1 MKLNI
6 DMDSD
11 ESHLRKLNELVEE
24 CTQLHMHLQRKEQ
37 LPRKFTDEDR
47 SRLKI
52 FQGDL
57 KNLME
62 EMGISGERFLKDL
75 MNSPFVV
82 HTKGDQINTRD
93 LRRCLQLLV
102 AFRNTH
108 TP

>member
-11 ESHLRKLNELVEE
+11 SLLKKLNELVEE

-47 SRLKI
+47 SRLEI

-57 KNLME
+57 KKLMV
-62 EMGISGERFLKDL
+62 EMGIYGEQFLAEL
-75 MNSPFVV
+75 NNSPFLVY
-82 HTKGDQINTRD
+82 TQDEKINTRD
-93 LRRCLQLLV
+93 LRRCLKLLV
-102 AFRNTH
+102 AFRSTYS
-108 TP
+108 P